1 MAREKK
7 IVTIGQLKY
16 RKRLND
22 KIMKQL
28 IESSEA
34 EGIHLSRTQLLQKQ
48 KDILKKV
55 SEDHAMRIK
64 QGKNHAKLMKE
75 ENKPEL

>member
-1 MAREKK
+1 MAKKKK

-16 RKRLND
+16 RKRQKD
-22 KIMKQL
+22 MIMKQL
-28 IESSEA
+28 IDYYEV
-34 EGIHLSRTQLLQKQ
+34 EGIHLSKVQLLQKQ

-64 QGKNHAKLMKE
+64 SGKNHAKLMKE
-75 ENKPEL
+75 EDKQEP